1 MKNMLDDLSGGMIQ
15 VNRNILD
22 DLSGGA
28 IQVKRN
34 VHVLNDVRN
43 VVNWKLVMVTEI
55 SMNYL

>member
-1 MKNMLDDLSGGMIQ
+1 MLDDLSGGMIQ